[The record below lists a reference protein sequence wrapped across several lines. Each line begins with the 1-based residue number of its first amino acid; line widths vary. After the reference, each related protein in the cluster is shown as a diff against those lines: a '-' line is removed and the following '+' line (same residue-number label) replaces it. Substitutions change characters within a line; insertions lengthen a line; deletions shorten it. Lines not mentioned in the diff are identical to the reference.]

1 MPRSRIQND
10 AFVERKPA
18 ETRLLRMAGTHGT
31 RSAATTET
39 SLFGPEKSNP
49 WLPTRFLQHRLK
61 NFVLFDCGQLL
72 QAQAV
77 CGNTRNLSSMLS
89 HSLRITS
96 HL

>member
-31 RSAATTET
+31 RSAGTTGK

-49 WLPTRFLQHRLK
+49 WLPTAFSSALIEKLCFVRLR
-61 NFVLFDCGQLL
+61 
-72 QAQAV
+72 A
-77 CGNTRNLSSMLS
+77 
-89 HSLRITS
+89 ITPGIGGVR
-96 HL
+96 